1 LSILEKLTKTRSANA
16 RDWALAF
23 DEAMKENNW
32 KIEDIDPALMTGW
45 FANYWAAVNNPL
57 QEDIIKTEHKVE
69 ALEQRLVELE
79 SADSVIVIRE
89 ILVDISET
97 LDIGVARALARKALE
112 AQQPAKEQGS

>member
-45 FANYWAAVNNPL
+45 FANHWAVVNNPL
-57 QEDIIKTEHKVE
+57 QESIIKTEHKAE
-69 ALEQRLVELE
+69 ALEQRLAELE
-79 SADSVIVIRE
+79 AAGKS
-89 ILVDISET
+89 LISE
-97 LDIGVARALARKALE
+97 LGEGSAADWPELHLE
-112 AQQPAKEQGS
+112 ADKLRKLLTQQPAKEQG